1 MESHKDGHHF
11 PWLSRLPTSTRRPFN
26 LVVFTRAFLLAQ
38 TTKFEMRKK
47 IVHLPG
53 RMLHVQIT
61 KLDCRRVDVPP
72 FCLSWEIMPAFV
84 RFHCLFIEIER
95 AQAWHTTRCKKVK
108 SCLHGGLLQRYKEVA
123 TTAGEF
129 ASCCGYRLLLMNFC
143 NTRLPFPSA
152 RHAATTTYY
161 R

>member
-53 RMLHVQIT
+53 RMLHVQTT

-72 FCLSWEIMPAFV
+72 SRLSWEIMPAFV
-84 RFHCLFIEIER
+84 RFHRLFIEIER
-95 AQAWHTTRCKKVK
+95 AHAGASMKYNKVQK
-108 SCLHGGLLQRYKEVA
+108 SESEKLPSWRIASKSSKMIQR
-123 TTAGEF
+123 G
-129 ASCCGYRLLLMNFC
+129 NF
-143 NTRLPFPSA
+143 LIIFSLV
-152 RHAATTTYY
+152 
-161 R
+161 